1 MIKFEDK
8 LHITEQDLE
17 YFKTEWLNRVD
28 SVEEKERYRFH
39 LDNDIIKVLFL
50 TTHHHEDGTKSTSST
65 GLNFVKIKHS
75 WADYISYHCYDSRRN
90 LVFDSELFFMDNCKI
105 TQHNL
110 KGGK

>member
-8 LHITEQDLE
+8 LPIVEQDLE

-28 SVEEKERYRFH
+28 SEEDIERYRFH

-50 TTHHHEDGTKSTSST
+50 TIHHYEDGTKSTSAT
-65 GLNFVKIKHS
+65 GLNFVKIKHP
-75 WADYISYHCYDSRRN
+75 WADYISYHCYDSRRG

-105 TQHNL
+105 TQQNL
-110 KGGK
+110 KGGN